1 MQHEMQN
8 PLNPKNRGYRGSDN
22 YKKTVPI
29 TAQTLPKP
37 YSQVLARQTK
47 TGENKTIMRNT
58 PILLLLLAA
67 AATHAANT
75 LAVLEIIP
83 KAEIEDISITEV
95 RHLTDELRKQAVQ
108 ALPNKGYTVLTRDNM
123 FALMP
128 PDEAEAE
135 CLAESCAVE
144 IGRAIGAEYISQGSL
159 GKFGKEFSVSIE
171 LYETMSGKLLGSIVM
186 ESGDIKGLLTA
197 IREQAKP
204 LFERIIESKTI
215 KIEDPTKPDNS
226 QFSTLNSQLN
236 QDSPKKSSTPTWI
249 AISLDVLGAAAL
261 GFGIYQHVQKNK
273 FYNNYKDFYNDYKE
287 MPPYQPQK
295 EYDTALKKVNDTQ
308 KKVNDAQN
316 LRDIGFITGG
326 VLLGSGIAVHIWVW

>member
-1 MQHEMQN
+1 
-8 PLNPKNRGYRGSDN
+8 
-22 YKKTVPI
+22 
-29 TAQTLPKP
+29 
-37 YSQVLARQTK
+37 
-47 TGENKTIMRNT
+47 MRNT
-58 PILLLLLAA
+58 LILLAA

-128 PDEAEAE
+128 PDEEEAE

-159 GKFGKEFSVSIE
+159 GKFGSEFSVSIE

-261 GFGIYQHVQKNK
+261 GFGIYQHVQKGK
-273 FYNNYKDFYNDYKE
+273 LYKDYKD
-287 MPPYQPQK
+287 MPLYMPQK
-295 EYDTALKKVNDTQ
+295 EYDAALKKVND
-308 KKVNDAQN
+308 AQD